1 MFRAVSKYLR
11 NSFARIDKKI
21 LLYSMIITF
30 MSLVTIFSARENF
43 GTSKFVMQI
52 AMVLGLVFVVLPL
65 GALLAEATYGMA
77 CTLVALLLLM
87 ILMIEVAVACLFH
100 FLTLGKLEQKLNL
113 S

>member
-1 MFRAVSKYLR
+1 MG
-11 NSFARIDKKI
+11 
-21 LLYSMIITF
+21 
-30 MSLVTIFSARENF
+30 FS
-43 GTSKFVMQI
+43 FVMQI
-52 AMVLGLVFVVLPL
+52 AMVLGLAFVVLPL

-77 CTLVALLLLM
+77 CPLVALLLLM